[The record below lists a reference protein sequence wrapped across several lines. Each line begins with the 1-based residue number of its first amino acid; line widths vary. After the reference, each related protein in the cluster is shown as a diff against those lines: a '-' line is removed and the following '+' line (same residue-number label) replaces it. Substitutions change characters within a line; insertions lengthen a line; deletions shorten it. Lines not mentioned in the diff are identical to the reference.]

1 MKEFD
6 LEKASSGAEVITKS
20 GKEAKILLFNRSNKT
35 FPLVVILENKNV
47 YYYTEEGKFYKDK
60 PSDNDLIMKL

>member
-6 LEKASSGAEVITKS
+6 LEKARSGAEVITKS
-20 GKEAKILLFNRSNKT
+20 GQEAKILLFDRSNKT

>member
-6 LEKASSGAEVITKS
+6 LEKARSGAEVITKS
-20 GKEAKILLFNRSNKT
+20 GQEAKILLFNRSNKT

-47 YYYTEEGKFYKDK
+47 FYKDK